1 MACIQPDGL
10 LTRCGESVLLA
21 MWTPASLEWVAK
33 DCRVPLFRVR
43 AAAREF
49 LDAGLVEKSDDQYGI
64 TPAGISKMEE

>member
-21 MWTPASLEWVAK
+21 MWTPAKLEPVAEE
-33 DCRVPLFRVR
+33 CRVPLFRVR

-49 LDAGLVEKSDDQYGI
+49 LEAGLIEKNGDKYLV
-64 TPAGISKMEE
+64 TEAGIARMED

>member
-21 MWTPASLEWVAK
+21 MWAPANLEYVAK
-33 DCRVPLFRVR
+33 ECRVPLFRVR

-49 LDAGLVEKSDDQYGI
+49 LDAGFIRKNGDQYVVTASGI
-64 TPAGISKMEE
+64 EKMEG

>member
-21 MWTPASLEWVAK
+21 MWTPATLESVAK
-33 DCRVPLFRVR
+33 QCQAPLFRIR

-49 LDAGLVEKSDDQYGI
+49 LEAELIEKNGEFYVVNLS
-64 TPAGISKMEE
+64 GISKMEG

>member
-21 MWTPASLEWVAK
+21 MWTPATLESVAEQ
-33 DCRVPLFRVR
+33 CQVPLFRVR

-49 LDAGLVEKSDDQYGI
+49 LEAGLIDKNGADYVVTIS
-64 TPAGISKMEE
+64 GISRMEG

>member
-21 MWTPASLEWVAK
+21 MWRPAPLDYVAK
-33 DCRVPLFRVR
+33 ECRAPLFRIR

-49 LDAGLVEKSDDQYGI
+49 QGAGLIENNGDKYLVTE
-64 TPAGISKMEE
+64 AGIAKMEA